1 MFGLVRF
8 SDNSEGIYP
17 MKNIYKKN
25 GHRCIVK
32 HKGCKF
38 EAEILAVEGEF
49 IQGYIASYSLRKLLL
64 NFYCDYIS
72 TV

>member
-8 SDNSEGIYP
+8 SDNSEGIYS

-25 GHRCIVK
+25 GNRCIVK

-49 IQGYIASYSLRKLLL
+49 FQVFTATTSVQ
-64 NFYCDYIS
+64 FD
-72 TV
+72 